1 MRTTIGEKITIL
13 RKRNNLSVAKLAEKA
28 ELSVA
33 TLISFE
39 KRKTIPSVDNAIK
52 IAMALNVPIDDL
64 ISFSTS
70 EEESVLLCEIENIKA
85 ENPQD

>member
-28 ELSVA
+28 EISVA
-33 TLISFE
+33 TLISYE

-70 EEESVLLCEIENIKA
+70 EEESV
-85 ENPQD
+85 

>member
-1 MRTTIGEKITIL
+1 MRISVGEKITIL
-13 RKRNNLSVAKLAEKA
+13 RKRNNLSVAKLAEQA
-28 ELSVA
+28 EISVA
-33 TLISFE
+33 TIISYE

-70 EEESVLLCEIENIKA
+70 EEESVQLCEIENIKA